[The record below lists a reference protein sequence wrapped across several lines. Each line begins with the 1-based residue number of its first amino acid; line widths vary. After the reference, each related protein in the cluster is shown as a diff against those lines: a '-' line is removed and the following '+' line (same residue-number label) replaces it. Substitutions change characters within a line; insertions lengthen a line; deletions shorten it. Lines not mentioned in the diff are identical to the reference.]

1 MTATPLRPETIRVA
15 GEAARSEPQ
24 VSMVCGYDRTP
35 ESRDALGVAVDL
47 GGRLSAFL
55 HVVHAIDLR
64 DYPIDPDRA
73 DYEEKGAATLAEEK
87 RVATELLRHYPW
99 GWTYLAGRGDPARL
113 LMSVADHHDALM
125 IVVGSKGEGLHV
137 LVERLIS
144 PAVSH
149 RLIERAKRPVL
160 IVSHSAVSGS
170 Q

>member
-1 MTATPLRPETIRVA
+1 MTGPTLRPQIIRVA
-15 GEAARSEPQ
+15 GEVARSEPQ
-24 VSMVCGYDRTP
+24 VSVVCGYNQTP
-35 ESRDALGVAVDL
+35 ESRDALGVAVDV

-64 DYPIDPDRA
+64 DYPIDPDRP
-73 DYEEKGAATLAEEK
+73 DFEEKAAATLAEEE
-87 RVATELLRHYPW
+87 RVATGLLRHYLW

-113 LMSVADHHDALM
+113 LMSVADEHDALM

-160 IVSHSAVSGS
+160 VVSHSPVPGS
-170 Q
+170 R